1 MSGGQPKTTLAARV
15 RDSMRNDIL
24 SGHYYP
30 GRRLTFPDLCKR
42 YGASVGVTR
51 EALASLREQGLV
63 KTEAHQGYIVTP
75 LSRDDLR
82 ELVEARLVVEPTV
95 LQQAI
100 VEGDVEWESQAV
112 AAHHV
117 LARTRKE
124 REDGE
129 ITDEWAAA
137 HETFHAALLAGCSN
151 KRLLA
156 MASSLG
162 EEAALYRRW
171 CGPLE
176 EGRDV
181 AGEHQALLEAA
192 IERDSELAAERLR
205 AHISLTAHFLLDGE
219 FLQDAVAV

>member
-1 MSGGQPKTTLAARV
+1 MSGRQQKTTLAARV
-15 RDSMRNDIL
+15 QDRMRNDIL
-24 SGHYYP
+24 SGHYHP
-30 GRRLTFPDLCKR
+30 GKRLTFPDLCKR

-82 ELVEARLVVEPTV
+82 ELVAARLALEPIV
-95 LQQAI
+95 LQRAI
-100 VEGDVEWESQAV
+100 LEGDVEWESHAV

-117 LARTRKE
+117 LARAQRNQA
-124 REDGE
+124 DGE
-129 ITDEWAAA
+129 ITDEWASA
-137 HETFHAALLAGCSN
+137 HEAFHAALLGGCSN

-156 MASSLG
+156 MTSSLA

-171 CGPLE
+171 CGSLE

-181 AGEHQALLEAA
+181 AGEHSALLESA

-205 AHISLTAHFLLDGE
+205 DHISLTAHFLLDGV
-219 FLQDAVAV
+219 FLQDAVTV